1 MTTDNPTQ
9 HTAATA
15 ELQATPSVITTT
27 INVPDQFVQALKE
40 GQSIMAAEMALGG
53 ALVGDGGAVVALPK
67 DFDIHDLEAQKPN
80 RRRARGAM
88 STAYVTPFAQYAIA
102 YRQPGAAVF
111 VDASTMQAR
120 AVLDLGTLE
129 SPGHADNTAELKPIK
144 TAAFDALLQLNGRA
158 RGQQELAEFIEDWG
172 IVARLQFF
180 REAEEVTL
188 PKALAA
194 IRSIT
199 IESARKQDS
208 EVQQLSASRTA
219 FESVQATSANPIPTL
234 IYYTTKPYADLEERT
249 FVLRLSILT
258 GEKAP
263 MLVLRIQNLEAH
275 TEAMGNELAELVRTA
290 IKGEM
295 PVLLGSYRK
304 AE

>member
-1 MTTDNPTQ
+1 MNTATQ
-9 HTAATA
+9 QDPITA
-15 ELQATPSVITTT
+15 ELQACAAGGITAL
-27 INVPDQFVQALKE
+27 NVPDQFIEALKE
-40 GQSIMAAEMALGG
+40 GHAITAAELAVSGALGEPNT
-53 ALVGDGGAVVALPK
+53 ALAALPQ
-67 DFDIHDLEAQKPN
+67 DFKLHDLEAHLPH
-80 RRRARGAM
+80 RRRARGTM
-88 STAYVTPFAQYAIA
+88 STAYVDPFAEYAIA

-120 AVLDLGTLE
+120 AVLDLGTNE
-129 SPGHADNTAELKPIK
+129 TPGHADNIAELKPVK
-144 TAAFDALLQLNGRA
+144 TAAFDALLQLNGRHHT
-158 RGQQELAEFIEDWG
+158 QQEVAEFIEDWG
-172 IVARLQFF
+172 QVADMHFF
-180 REAEEVTL
+180 RDAEEVTL

-208 EVQQLSASRTA
+208 EVQQLSATRTA

-234 IYYTTKPYADLEERT
+234 IYFTAKPYADLEHRT

-258 GEKAP
+258 SDKAP

-275 TEAMGNELAELVRTA
+275 TEAMGNELAGLVSDA
-290 IKGEM
+290 IVGEM

-304 AE
+304 AA